1 MFSWCEALAL
11 CVVWRGIEE
20 KCNNRDNVYLRLW
33 LNPEALLCS
42 LHNTS
47 VYSQG
52 SSLIY
57 KVTLIAG
64 TMKPWGTTFL
74 FLLFNFL
81 SPIPYTMISW
91 CWCTIICFLDCDAV
105 SSYQAAKA
113 AKWRRE
119 DSGLEEGRV
128 GTRTRRPNNLFW
140 GSHVLLQPAA
150 RKIVPVARVY
160 LLGNI
165 LAAPILISLSEVQRL
180 EAK

>member
-1 MFSWCEALAL
+1 MLYLFFCIVLLMWSIGI
-11 CVVWRGIEE
+11 VWRGIEE

-33 LNPEALLCS
+33 LNPEALLCA

-64 TMKPWGTTFL
+64 TMKPWGNTFL
-74 FLLFNFL
+74 FLLFNSIFNLLFL
-81 SPIPYTMISW
+81 APWSVGVDIP
-91 CWCTIICFLDCDAV
+91 CTIICFLECICDAV

-119 DSGLEEGRV
+119 DSGLKEGRV
-128 GTRTRRPNNLFW
+128 GTRRPNNLFW
-140 GSHVLLQPAA
+140 GSHV
-150 RKIVPVARVY
+150 
-160 LLGNI
+160 
-165 LAAPILISLSEVQRL
+165 
-180 EAK
+180 